1 MFHTFFYEPV
11 YNLIVLILGLVP
23 LHDIGTTIVLVTLL
37 VKGILLPLNLSA
49 LRSQYIMKRLEKEM
63 AGLKEKHKDNP
74 QEAGKHIME
83 LYKREKVNPFA
94 SIFTMVIQ
102 IPVFFA
108 LYFVFSKGLFA
119 DPNSLYSFV
128 HFPEVLHTK
137 AFGIFDVTQR
147 NIVIAILAGLSSYVL
162 ARRQTSSMVSSKK
175 PEDETMQDQLMKSM
189 RVQLL
194 YVLPIII
201 AFSGSVLPAALSL
214 YWLTSNIV
222 SYLQDMYM
230 KAKLKHLH
238 TI

>member
-1 MFHTFFYEPV
+1 MFHILFYKPI
-11 YNLIVLILGLVP
+11 YNLIVLVLGVVP
-23 LHDIGTTIVLVTLL
+23 LHDIGMTIIIVTLL
-37 VKGILLPLNLSA
+37 VKLVLLPLNLSA

-63 AGLKEKHKDNP
+63 SELKEKHKDNP
-74 QEAGKHIME
+74 QEAGKSMME

-94 SIFTMVIQ
+94 SILTMVVQ

-108 LYFVFSKGLFA
+108 LYFVFAKGLFS

-128 HFPEVLHTK
+128 HFPILLHTQ
-137 AFGIFDVTQR
+137 AFGLFDVTKK
-147 NIVIAILAGLSSYVL
+147 NIVVAVLAGLSSYML
-162 ARRQTSSMVSSKK
+162 AKRQTTSMVSAKK

-194 YVLPIII
+194 YVLPVII

-222 SYLQDMYM
+222 SYLQDVYI
-230 KAKLKHLH
+230 KNKLKHLH
-238 TI
+238 AI